1 MRKIIL
7 FCSLILF
14 TKEVTAQ
21 NYNVSNTEA
30 LQTAQTIETS
40 VKKGNPEFLSNFFDL
55 TTLDSLIQEKSI
67 AAKQSREMFEG
78 FKSSFN
84 MNFFGKQM
92 IDNLQDGSYQL
103 VRSYHAG
110 NQQHLLFRAF
120 GKSGVNYHD
129 YALIKVNNIIK
140 AADVHIY
147 LSGEDISTTL
157 ADLIDASI
165 PPSSDMTEIPE
176 NLQMLLRL
184 KDYKKTNNYKGF
196 IKFYDS
202 LNDDFKKNKA
212 VQIIYII
219 ACKKVDLLSDRY
231 KMALENYAAIF
242 PDDASTPLF
251 MIDFYFLTK
260 DYDKALSAINK
271 LDSFVNDPFL
281 NFFRANVYLVQGDK
295 KQAMIYYDSVFEK
308 YRTASY
314 TIKNLVMLHMNAG
327 EKSIAKTD
335 LEIYKKTDG
344 FKQQYVDELYSTY
357 PELKD

>member
-1 MRKIIL
+1 MRKTIL

-14 TKEVTAQ
+14 TNAISAQ
-21 NYNVSNTEA
+21 NYSVSEAEA

-40 VKKGNPEFLSNFFDL
+40 IKKGDPEFLSNFFDL
-55 TTLDSLIQEKSI
+55 TTLDNLIQEKSI
-67 AAKQSREMFEG
+67 AAKKSGEMFEG
-78 FKSSFN
+78 FKSTFS
-84 MNFFGKQM
+84 MSFFGKQM
-92 IDNLQDGSYQL
+92 IANLQDGSYQL
-103 VRSYHAG
+103 VRTYHTV
-110 NQQHLLFRAF
+110 NQHLLFRAF

-129 YALIKVNNIIK
+129 YILIKVNNIIK

-147 LSGEDISTTL
+147 LAGEDMSTTL

-165 PPSSDMTEIPE
+165 PLSSGMTEIPE
-176 NLQMLLRL
+176 NVRMLLRL
-184 KDYKKTNNYKGF
+184 KDYKKNNNNNA
-196 IKFYDS
+196 IIQLYDS

-212 VQIIYII
+212 VQIIYIS
-219 ACKKVDLLSDRY
+219 ACKKIDLFSDRY

-260 DYDKALSAINK
+260 NYDKALNAINK

-281 NFFRANVYLVQGDK
+281 NFFRANVYLAKGDK
-295 KQAMIYYDSVFEK
+295 SQAKIYYDSVFEK
-308 YRTASY
+308 YPTASY
-314 TIKNLVMLHMNAG
+314 TIKNVVILHMNAG

-335 LEIYKKTDG
+335 LETYKKTDG
-344 FKQQYVDELYSTY
+344 FKQQYVDDLYSMY